1 MTWQQ
6 EDIEVYD
13 SPDTKVIFFCE
24 ATGKIRILFEKTP
37 LKYTLLRSDFSNQH
51 HCQKKSNLFSVK
63 HKNKISSE
71 TIW

>member
-13 SPDTKVIFFCE
+13 SPDTKAIFFCE

-51 HCQKKSNLFSVK
+51 H
-63 HKNKISSE
+63 
-71 TIW
+71 